1 MSRTSDYKIPETPIT
16 TKVKGAINRTVG
28 IPNINVLL
36 ITTHGNYDGDD
47 KNFESPMN
55 FAKINSTSI
64 CITNYMHNDL
74 ISQIK
79 DTIIEELEKKYTSD
93 FRDVARRLS
102 DKLWKLEKD
111 EGALRQ
117 ELAGDERGDEEDQ
130 KSFDDYRDA
139 EKMSY
144 NLNDVETGEEVLE
157 KTFSVY
163 PFGEDPGNPIDDDV
177 RPVSSNPEQSARNI
191 RYLTKMNADKR
202 NEGSYSPVKRRIP
215 LPDMITLFNVETKLF
230 VNILDEISR
239 NEQWKQTIYVDGN
252 NMKSIQLSSLLLYL
266 KKVKDVDNIIIC
278 DHSCN
283 STWLS
288 ERGERILKRSKK
300 ITSEE
305 TGETVR
311 GVPGV
316 KETPVKERKKDP
328 NKGGT
333 KKSKKKINKYS
344 RKKNLK
350 HSSRKNKINNKKYTM
365 KKRGGAEKS
374 RTIVKMEQ
382 IDPVYLKIM
391 LRTNI
396 KGKANIGP
404 FKIRQVMKD
413 YAGENNIFFLRQL
426 DFDNEDWDMDIDEL
440 RKSFTTPEKLVN
452 AVDVYLID
460 KDFEKNYTKSQ
471 KDNIIQDNIAFLL
484 RTYFPKNSIFYL
496 DGKPHTIYGS
506 QWDGHWT
513 IKKRE
518 TNVYA
523 QVEDKYDRYEV
534 NLYLHLV
541 PGESIPLYDSMKAYC
556 QFRSKRIQDNIAEG
570 SRLKRPDVYIQK
582 DTVRDSYEQVKG
594 TKDRLMD
601 SLVNEELKRRLKEKY
616 GK

>member
-16 TKVKGAINRTVG
+16 TKVKGAINRTLG

-111 EGALRQ
+111 EGGLRQ
-117 ELAGDERGDEEDQ
+117 ELAGDKRGDEEDQ

-144 NLNDVETGEEVLE
+144 NVNDVETGEEVLE

-177 RPVSSNPEQSARNI
+177 QPVSSNPEQSARNI
-191 RYLTKMNADKR
+191 RYLTKMNADRR
-202 NEGSYSPVKRRIP
+202 NEGSYSPVKKRAP
-215 LPDMITLFNVETKLF
+215 LPDMITLFNIETKTY

-239 NEQWKQTIYVDGN
+239 NEQWNPIIYINDN

-266 KKVKDVDNIIIC
+266 KKAKDVDNIIIC

-283 STWLS
+283 STWLTP
-288 ERGERILKRSKK
+288 RGERIWKRSKRM
-300 ITSEE
+300 TSEA
-305 TGETVR
+305 TGEFVR
-311 GVPGV
+311 GVPGL
-316 KETPVKERKKDP
+316 KETPVKERPVKER
-328 NKGGT
+328 KGGT
-333 KKSKKKINKYS
+333 KKSKKKIKYS
-344 RKKNLK
+344 RKKNVK
-350 HSSRKNKINNKKYTM
+350 HLSRKNKKKYTM

-374 RTIVKMEQ
+374 RTIIKMDQ

-452 AVDVYLID
+452 AVDVYLIE
-460 KDFEKNYTKSQ
+460 KDFEKKYTKSQ

-506 QWDGHWT
+506 QWDGHWS

-570 SRLKRPDVYIQK
+570 SGLKTPDVYIQK

>member
-1 MSRTSDYKIPETPIT
+1 MKRAEDFKIPETPIT
-16 TKVKGAINRTVG
+16 TKARGLYNRAVG
-28 IPNINVLL
+28 SPNFNVLL

-55 FAKINSTSI
+55 FAKINSTSL
-64 CITNYMHNDL
+64 CITNYMHNEL

-79 DTIIEELEKKYTSD
+79 DTIVEELNKKYETD
-93 FRDVARRLS
+93 FREQARKLS
-102 DKLWKLEKD
+102 DKLYKLEIDK
-111 EGALRQ
+111 GALRK
-117 ELAGDERGDEEDQ
+117 ELAGDDRDTPEEQ
-130 KSFDDYRDA
+130 KDWDDYRA
-139 EKMSY
+139 AAPKSY
-144 NLNDVETGEEVLE
+144 NVNDVQTEELTLD
-157 KTFSVY
+157 KTFAVY

-177 RPVSSNPEQSARNI
+177 QPVSSNPEQSDRDI
-191 RYLTKMNADKR
+191 RYLKKLNADRR
-202 NEGSYSPVKRRIP
+202 NQGSHSPVKRRAP
-215 LPDMITLFNVETKLF
+215 LPDMITLFNVETTTY
-230 VNILDEISR
+230 VNILDEIER
-239 NEQWKQTIYVDGN
+239 NERWKHIMYVDNN
-252 NMKSIQLSSLLLYL
+252 NMKSIQFSSLLLYL
-266 KKVKDVDNIIIC
+266 KKVKELDDLIIC
-278 DHSCN
+278 DLTCN

-288 ERGERILKRSKK
+288 KRSERILKRSKK
-300 ITSEE
+300 ITDDE
-305 TGETVR
+305 TGEIVR
-311 GVPGV
+311 GVPGM
-316 KETPVKERKKDP
+316 KDTPVKERKKDP
-328 NKGGT
+328 TKGGT
-333 KKSKKKINKYS
+333 KKSKKKIKYS
-344 RKKNLK
+344 RKKNVK
-350 HSSRKNKINNKKYTM
+350 HSSRKNKKKYTM

-374 RTIVKMEQ
+374 RTIIKMDQ

-452 AVDVYLID
+452 AVDVYLIE

-506 QWDGHWT
+506 QWDGHWS